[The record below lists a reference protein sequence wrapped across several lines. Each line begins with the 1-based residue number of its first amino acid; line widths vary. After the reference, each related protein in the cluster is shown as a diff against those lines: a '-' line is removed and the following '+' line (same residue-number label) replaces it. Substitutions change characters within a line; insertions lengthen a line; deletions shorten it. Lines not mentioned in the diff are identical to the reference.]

1 VLLTV
6 LSLGLLALDFH
17 LQRMAGVK
25 SVMEALAT
33 PFYQVTDTPAELVE
47 WAQHRLSSRAALLEE
62 NARLRSESLVLKA
75 RLQKM
80 SALAAEN
87 GRLRALLHS
96 SALLQSD
103 EITVAEMVGAVAVPG
118 RHEIFIDKGSSDQV
132 FVGQTVLDAD
142 GLMGQVASVNMFTSR
157 VILITD
163 ARHALPVQ
171 VSRSGMRGI
180 VEGLGRYDR
189 LEMTD
194 VPLTADVR
202 IGDLLESSGLGRRFP
217 PGYPVARVTAINRAP
232 GQAFLTVRAVPL
244 AKLDRS
250 RQLLLVAAAKRG

>member
-1 VLLTV
+1 MLTV

-47 WAQHRLSSRAALLEE
+47 WAQDKLSSRAALLEE